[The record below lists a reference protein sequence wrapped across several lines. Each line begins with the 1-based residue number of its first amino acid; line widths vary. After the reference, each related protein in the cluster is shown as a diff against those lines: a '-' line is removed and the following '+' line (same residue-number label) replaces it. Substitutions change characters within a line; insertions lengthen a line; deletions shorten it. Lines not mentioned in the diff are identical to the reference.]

1 VDLGLKRKVAI
12 ITGGSEGIG
21 YAAAWEMAN
30 EGANVVI
37 CARTLGPLEDA
48 AKRIKT
54 ETGNSVTAIS
64 CDVTIPSAIESLFSD
79 VIERFGAVHIL
90 VNNAGTSS
98 AAPFDET
105 PDETWDYDI
114 DLKLYGAIRCSRLA
128 IDQMKKQSYG
138 RIINITTPGG
148 KAPTASSVPTSVS
161 RAAGIALTKAMSKD
175 FAKHNILVNTVG
187 VGLIR
192 SGQHR
197 KRWEIKTDSNPN
209 LSLDDFY
216 QEMGSGIP
224 MGRVGDANEVGA
236 VIAFLASEK
245 ASYITG
251 ASINVDGGTS
261 PVV

>member
-1 VDLGLKRKVAI
+1 MDLGLKGKVAI

-98 AAPFDET
+98 AAPT
-105 PDETWDYDI
+105 
-114 DLKLYGAIRCSRLA
+114 
-128 IDQMKKQSYG
+128 
-138 RIINITTPGG
+138 
-148 KAPTASSVPTSVS
+148 
-161 RAAGIALTKAMSKD
+161 
-175 FAKHNILVNTVG
+175 
-187 VGLIR
+187 
-192 SGQHR
+192 
-197 KRWEIKTDSNPN
+197 
-209 LSLDDFY
+209 
-216 QEMGSGIP
+216 
-224 MGRVGDANEVGA
+224 
-236 VIAFLASEK
+236 
-245 ASYITG
+245 TG
-251 ASINVDGGTS
+251 ASGSTSTGTWPTLHPTTRWRATAYS
-261 PVV
+261 RRNRRRQCR

>member
-1 VDLGLKRKVAI
+1 MDLGLNGKVAI
-12 ITGGSEGIG
+12 VTGASDGIG

-30 EGANVVI
+30 EGADVVI
-37 CARTLGPLEDA
+37 CARTKGALEDA
-48 AKRIKT
+48 AKKIAI
-54 ETGNSVTAIS
+54 ETGKSILPIE
-64 CDVTIPSAIESLFSD
+64 CDVTDPVAIDNLFKN
-79 VIERFGAVHIL
+79 VISQLGSVHIL

-98 AAPFDET
+98 AAPFDQT
-105 PDETWDYDI
+105 SDETWDYDI

-128 IDQMKKQSYG
+128 VEQMKKQSYG

-148 KAPTASSVPTSVS
+148 KAPAASSVPTSVS

-197 KRWEIKTDSNPN
+197 KRWEMRTASNPN

-216 QEMGSGIP
+216 GEMISGIP
-224 MGRVGDANEVGA
+224 MGRVGDASEVGA
-236 VIAFLASEK
+236 VIAFLASER
-245 ASYITG
+245 ASYVTG

>member
-1 VDLGLKRKVAI
+1 MDLGIKGKVAI

-128 IDQMKKQSYG
+128 IDQMKKQSYF
-138 RIINITTPGG
+138 
-148 KAPTASSVPTSVS
+148 
-161 RAAGIALTKAMSKD
+161 ALN
-175 FAKHNILVNTVG
+175 FQYL
-187 VGLIR
+187 
-192 SGQHR
+192 
-197 KRWEIKTDSNPN
+197 
-209 LSLDDFY
+209 F
-216 QEMGSGIP
+216 
-224 MGRVGDANEVGA
+224 
-236 VIAFLASEK
+236 
-245 ASYITG
+245 
-251 ASINVDGGTS
+251 
-261 PVV
+261 